1 MNWFWKKGLSTD
13 AIEAYDELSQSI
25 ASSETEKVAEILKP
39 SLLTIKNSTLTD
51 EQKTTMFQSIVDY
64 IATNNIEP
72 KTPADRAEFVMAMIF
87 LSNYSSKA
95 DDYLENKSWQFY
107 KIVVDNVKSSYY
119 YVQQENRKDK

>member
-1 MNWFWKKGLSTD
+1 MDIERANFIKKVAVLSTVSFLAITALNNTVITSTD

-95 DDYLENKSWQFY
+95 DDYLENKSW
-107 KIVVDNVKSSYY
+107 
-119 YVQQENRKDK
+119 

>member
-1 MNWFWKKGLSTD
+1 MDIERANFIKKVAVLSTVSFLAITALNNTVITSTD

-51 EQKTTMFQSIVDY
+51 EQKTRMFQSIVDY

-95 DDYLENKSWQFY
+95 DDYLENKSW
-107 KIVVDNVKSSYY
+107 
-119 YVQQENRKDK
+119 